1 MVNIETH
8 AGVMEHPSVK
18 EAAPRRVLAGT
29 LTGKLAYVAQVGVA
43 SQVIGVEPAKHL

>member
-8 AGVMEHPSVK
+8 VGLMKSSVK
-18 EAAPRRVLAGT
+18 EAAPRRVLAEK

-43 SQVIGVEPAKHL
+43 RKKIGVDQVKHL